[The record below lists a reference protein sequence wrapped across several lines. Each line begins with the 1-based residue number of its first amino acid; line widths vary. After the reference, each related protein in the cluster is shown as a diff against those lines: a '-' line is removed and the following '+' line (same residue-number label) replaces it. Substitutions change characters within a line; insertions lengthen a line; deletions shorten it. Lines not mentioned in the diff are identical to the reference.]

1 MKTRIQLFAH
11 FLILFWLSAFGYTTV
26 AQGVSID
33 SSFGD
38 NGVFYWRGSN
48 FDAFSVAIQEDGNII
63 MNLAQ
68 RYYSPPQ
75 LRPICWLVRLK
86 PDGTFDMS
94 FGTKNG
100 GLNAIAFQ
108 KDGKL
113 VGAGIY
119 SSLEIQRFNQDLSF
133 DNSFGINSSLVFPS
147 GPLLY
152 GPDPKDITFQKDGK
166 ILVAGIMENAK
177 DDHFGLVRINVN
189 GTIDSTFDIDGI
201 VQAPHS
207 FAYATALVVQDD
219 GKILVAGTTFGKSV
233 DFVLFRFNIDGSIDN
248 KFGNN
253 GTIYTSF
260 GQNADYGQDIAIQSN
275 GKIIVAGSTQQPGT
289 SGDFALARY
298 HSNGSLDSTF
308 GVFGKVVSSF
318 RNGND
323 IATSMI
329 LQKDDKIILY
339 GKSFNS
345 MTGQN
350 DGLIVR
356 YDSIGN
362 IENTL
367 FIPNLNVTSF
377 SGAVALQNDGKVVVI
392 GNVIKGINAGNGYL
406 ARYIFDNNIPINTSD
421 PKPSEMKISPN
432 PISSQ
437 ATIQFDRIFS
447 DATLSIYNI
456 YGLEVKKFN
465 HLSGSTVNFYRDNL
479 PVGLYFIQ
487 IKQDNKIIYTNNKI
501 VITE

>member
-219 GKILVAGTTFGKSV
+219 GKILVAGTTF
-233 DFVLFRFNIDGSIDN
+233 
-248 KFGNN
+248 
-253 GTIYTSF
+253 
-260 GQNADYGQDIAIQSN
+260 
-275 GKIIVAGSTQQPGT
+275 
-289 SGDFALARY
+289 
-298 HSNGSLDSTF
+298 
-308 GVFGKVVSSF
+308 
-318 RNGND
+318 
-323 IATSMI
+323 
-329 LQKDDKIILY
+329 
-339 GKSFNS
+339 
-345 MTGQN
+345 
-350 DGLIVR
+350 
-356 YDSIGN
+356 
-362 IENTL
+362 
-367 FIPNLNVTSF
+367 
-377 SGAVALQNDGKVVVI
+377 
-392 GNVIKGINAGNGYL
+392 
-406 ARYIFDNNIPINTSD
+406 
-421 PKPSEMKISPN
+421 
-432 PISSQ
+432 
-437 ATIQFDRIFS
+437 
-447 DATLSIYNI
+447 
-456 YGLEVKKFN
+456 
-465 HLSGSTVNFYRDNL
+465 
-479 PVGLYFIQ
+479 
-487 IKQDNKIIYTNNKI
+487 
-501 VITE
+501 